1 MKKYFLFFVAPIFFS
16 GMLIG
21 CQTVGGPISSQT
33 LTASSSAQVVP
44 KKSRYCL
51 VSDSEFSLYALGN
64 RKQTSCDPAIVARYI
79 VPYGTVVYWEFL
91 NDRQIK
97 TTIVSDP
104 KNFRYGTKENPSI
117 SIDSYLRNG
126 NIYVQ
131 THWDGCKQTYEIS
144 KESEDSI
151 SIINR
156 GASSNCNQAIL
167 RSNKNL
173 LNKTEIYRK
182 VYY

>member
-1 MKKYFLFFVAPIFFS
+1 MNIAFKFIVSAVLGVV
-16 GMLIG
+16 LIG
-21 CQTVGGPISSQT
+21 CQTSTGSVSSQ
-33 LTASSSAQVVP
+33 ASTVSSAVQIP
-44 KKSRYCL
+44 TKKTRYCL
-51 VSDSEFSLYALGN
+51 VSDSEFTLYALGN

-104 KNFRYGTKENPSI
+104 KNFRYGTKDNPSI

-182 VYY
+182 VYF